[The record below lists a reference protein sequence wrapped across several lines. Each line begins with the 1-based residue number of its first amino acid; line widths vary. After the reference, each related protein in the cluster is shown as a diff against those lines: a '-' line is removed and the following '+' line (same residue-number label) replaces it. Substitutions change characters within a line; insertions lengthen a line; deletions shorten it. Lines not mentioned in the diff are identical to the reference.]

1 MRSELKES
9 EQTVE
14 REVGESTEHLA
25 PTKMDICRKGTS
37 NLARTHVSNVNEK
50 RHWNLEQVSGRW
62 NTGGDAR
69 NGTLLRS
76 ASEEPGG
83 CASSPAFDP
92 RPHLCRVAGSAIEE
106 GSAGF
111 GDSVE
116 AALRAFDVQYSR
128 SLTSPA
134 DRI

>member
-50 RHWNLEQVSGRW
+50 RHWNMEQVSGRW
-62 NTGGDAR
+62 NAGGDAR
-69 NGTLLRS
+69 NGTLLCS
-76 ASEEPGG
+76 ASN
-83 CASSPAFDP
+83 SPVALRHP
-92 RPHLCRVAGSAIEE
+92 RLSIRGRTFVALLGPAIEE
-106 GSAGF
+106 GIA
-111 GDSVE
+111 
-116 AALRAFDVQYSR
+116 
-128 SLTSPA
+128 
-134 DRI
+134 